1 VEIRPRY
8 LEPFIAADL
17 KHKMVLLA
25 GPRQVGKTT
34 LAMELMGEDDRYYN
48 WEHRA
53 DRKAILAAEWPISPS
68 LIVLDEIHKYRFW
81 KRWLKG
87 EFDKHRRRHRFLVTG
102 SARLVIYRKGG
113 DSLQGRYHHY
123 RLHPFTYAELIGQE
137 HKQEPFFE
145 LRISKSKDRDTLER
159 LVHFGGFP
167 EPALAARAR
176 AHRRWQKEHVDRF
189 FREDVRDLGAV
200 RDISLIEI
208 LADLLPDRVGS
219 LLSINSLREDLE
231 VSHKAVSHWLDVLEH
246 LYFTFRLPPLVTKKV
261 RSIKKDRKLYL
272 WDYSALTERSARIEN
287 LVASH
292 LLKFC
297 HFLEDTEGYR
307 IDLRFLRDKE
317 KREVDFLVLVDRKP
331 WFAVEVK
338 ARKESLSS
346 HLRYFGDRLR
356 IPYLYQVVWDLDE
369 SYTKN
374 DVFVM
379 SPMDFLGALR

>member
-1 VEIRPRY
+1 MQVRPRY

-17 KHKMVLLA
+17 KRKMVLVA

-34 LAMELMGEDDRYYN
+34 LALTLMGEDGRYYN
-48 WEHRA
+48 WDNRA
-53 DRKAILAAEWPISPS
+53 DRKAILAAAWPVSPS
-68 LIVLDEIHKYRFW
+68 VIVLDELHKYRFW

-87 EFDKHRRRHRFLVTG
+87 EYDQHHRRHAFLVTG
-102 SARLVIYRKGG
+102 SARLDIYRKGG

-123 RLHPFTYAELIGQE
+123 RLHPFTYAELLGL
-137 HKQEPFFE
+137 EPAQTPFTE
-145 LRISKSKDRDTLER
+145 LRLSKSKDRDTAER
-159 LVHFGGFP
+159 LLRFGGFP
-167 EPALAARAR
+167 EPVLAATPRN
-176 AHRRWQKEHVDRF
+176 HRRWQKDHVDRF

-200 RDISLIEI
+200 RDLSLIEI

-219 LLSINSLREDLE
+219 LLSVNSLREDLE
-231 VSHKAVSHWLDVLEH
+231 VSHRAVSHWLDVLDR
-246 LYFTFRLPPLVTKKV
+246 LYFTFRLPPFVSTKV

-272 WDYSALTERSARIEN
+272 WDYSALSDRGARIEN
-287 LVASH
+287 LIAAH

-307 IDLRFLRDKE
+307 IELRFLRDKE

-338 ARKESLSS
+338 SGNEGVSS

-356 IPYLYQVVWDLDE
+356 IPYLYQVVWELEE
-369 SYTKN
+369 SHTKS